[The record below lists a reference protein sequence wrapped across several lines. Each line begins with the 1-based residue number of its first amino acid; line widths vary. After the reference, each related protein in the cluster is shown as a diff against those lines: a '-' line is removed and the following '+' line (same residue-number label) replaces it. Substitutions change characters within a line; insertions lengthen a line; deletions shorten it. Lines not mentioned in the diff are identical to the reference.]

1 MRVRVPSAA
10 VVVAR
15 WLLALL
21 APAAALSLTLFLQ
34 PLLDQA
40 PSPPFIAAVLVVA
53 WLGGLG
59 PGLLATVLGTLALD
73 YFFLPP
79 LRSFSVEPSDTVWL
93 ALFAAVSAA
102 TAWLVASRGRARAR
116 LASSEQQL
124 RLVTDTAPQLIYY
137 VDAGRRYRFANRPY
151 AALHGRTPDELVGRR
166 VAEVVGA
173 DQFAAIKRQLSEA
186 LAGRRLT
193 FEVSH
198 PHETGL
204 RHFSATYV
212 PDRDA
217 DGAVQGV
224 VVVIDDITAH
234 KQADDERVRLLAL
247 EQARRREAE
256 AIAELGR
263 ILTEGLD
270 LDTVSRR
277 IAELARG
284 LLRTTATSV
293 FRVDPVSR
301 DLVCLATSGD
311 PGLLTPGGTV
321 PRGAGAVG
329 RAVEHGRPVTTSDIL
344 HDPDITTPAA
354 LRASIEATSARAVL
368 AVPLQAKGRIIGA
381 FAVGDQAGRV
391 FSSDEI
397 RLGEALADHAAA
409 ALENAQLYAEAGER
423 GREAELL
430 NELARAVNASLDLDT
445 VLGRVTEAAKEL
457 CNADL
462 ARIALWDTER
472 EGMLFR
478 YTVGT
483 RAGDHTHVH
492 LRPGKGLAGAVLATG
507 KPVRTANVLE
517 DPRLHPEY
525 AEMIRE
531 EGSVA
536 VMVAPIRMGAGVEG
550 LLYVDNRALRPF
562 SERDEAIL
570 MRLADHAAVALGN
583 ARLFAGEQAA
593 RGEAEV
599 RSARTRLLADVS
611 RVLASSLEYESTL
624 DGVTRLLVPTHAEW
638 CVIHLARRDGTVR
651 RVALAH
657 ADPAHASLA
666 AETRQLAP
674 SSGWLDD
681 LGAAM
686 QAVRAGR
693 SILMV
698 DVSKESLDGFIGEA
712 RAQHVLEAL
721 RPRSLLVAPLIAR
734 GRPLGAL
741 TWLRIGGGPAYTADD
756 LELAEDIAA
765 RTAVAIDLARLY
777 RRAERARVDAETAN
791 QAKDEF
797 LAVLSHELRTPLT
810 SMLGW
815 LRLLRTGQLEAD
827 KVAQAL
833 EVVERNTR
841 TQAQLI
847 NDLLDVSRII
857 TGKLELDR
865 YPVEL
870 APIVDEAAASARRA
884 AEAKGVALEVTVS
897 APPGPVLGDPLRLG
911 QIVTNLIANAV
922 KFTSAGGR
930 VRVSLTRAEGQAVV
944 TVTDTGIGIERE
956 VLDHIF
962 DRFRQA
968 DSTITRRHGGLGLG
982 LAIARHLAELHGGT
996 VTVESRGLGHGAT
1009 FTLRLPLAVSA
1020 RADTVVP
1027 ASVGSGAA
1035 GRAALTGLRVLLV
1048 EDHHDTAELL
1058 RTVLGSHGAGVHV
1071 AESLAEALTTLAERE
1086 FDVLVSDIG
1095 MPDGTGYEL
1104 VERVRERARAHGRA
1118 PLPAVAVTAF
1128 AGGED
1133 RERALAA
1140 GFQDYAAK
1148 PIEPET
1154 LVDTIARAA
1163 RR

>member
-1 MRVRVPSAA
+1 MRVPSAA
-10 VVVAR
+10 VAVAR

-21 APAAALSLTLFLQ
+21 APAAALSLTLLLQ
-34 PLLDQA
+34 PLLDQV
-40 PSPPFIAAVLVVA
+40 PSPPFVAAVLVVA

-59 PGLLATVLGTLALD
+59 PGLLATLLSTLAIN
-73 YFFLPP
+73 YFFLSPY
-79 LRSFSVEPSDTVWL
+79 RAFSVEARDAVWVV
-93 ALFAAVSAA
+93 LFSAVCSAM
-102 TAWLVASRGRARAR
+102 TWLVASRGRARAR

-212 PDRDA
+212 PDRDG

-311 PGLLTPGGTV
+311 PGLLRPGGTV

-329 RAVEHGRPVTTSDIL
+329 RAVEYGRPVTTSDIL

-391 FSSDEI
+391 FTSDEI

-430 NELARAVNASLDLDT
+430 SELARAVNASLDLDT
-445 VLGRVTEAAKEL
+445 VLGRVTAAAKEL

-462 ARIALWDTER
+462 ARIALWDIER

-483 RAGDHTHVH
+483 RTGDHRHVH

-507 KPVRTANVLE
+507 QPVRTANVLE
-517 DPRLHPEY
+517 DSRLHPDY

-562 SERDEAIL
+562 TERDEAIL

-624 DGVTRLLVPTHAEW
+624 DGVARLLVPSSADW

-666 AETRQLAP
+666 TETRQLPP

-681 LGAAM
+681 LGPAM

-693 SILMV
+693 SILMA

-712 RAQHVLEAL
+712 RARHVLEAL
-721 RPRSLLVAPLIAR
+721 RPRSLLVVPLVAR

-756 LELAEDIAA
+756 LQLAEDIAG

-815 LRLLRTGQLEAD
+815 LRLLRTGQLERE

-870 APIVDEAAASARRA
+870 APIVDEAAASARRV

-930 VRVSLTRAEGQAVV
+930 IRVSLTRAEGQAVV
-944 TVTDTGIGIERE
+944 TVTDTGIGIEAE

-996 VTVESRGLGHGAT
+996 VTAESRGLGHGAT
-1009 FTLRLPLAVSA
+1009 FTLRLPLAVTV
-1020 RADTVVP
+1020 RADTVLVP
-1027 ASVGSGAA
+1027 TSVGGGVA
-1035 GRAALTGLRVLLV
+1035 GRGALTGLRVLLV

-1104 VERVRERARAHGRA
+1104 VERVRERARANGRA

-1148 PIEPET
+1148 PIEPEI